1 MKTFILI
8 TILGFMAHTTKAQ
21 YNTPSIPPNYASS
34 QIYFNPNQ
42 NSNYWSTGTCRQ
54 TYQNQ
59 NSNQG
64 DNYNRGY
71 MPASGS
77 FYSSTGHGVR
87 IVRTIND
94 VLQTAGIAY
103 IVIADINDRSAKSEN
118 AIETTPISRSVT
130 LNTGQVVTQHGYRI
144 NGQDYYQ

>member
-1 MKTFILI
+1 MKKLI
-8 TILGFMAHTTKAQ
+8 VIALLIATAHAANAQ
-21 YNTPSIPPNYASS
+21 YNTPPIPPNYASS
-34 QIYFNPNQ
+34 QIYYHQ
-42 NSNYWSTGTCRQ
+42 NSNYWSRTTCRQ
-54 TYQNQ
+54 TYPQY
-59 NSNQG
+59 SNQG
-64 DNYNRGY
+64 YNYNRGY

-103 IVIADINDRSAKSEN
+103 IVIADINDRSTKSEN
-118 AIETTPISRSVT
+118 TVQAIPISRSVT

>member
-1 MKTFILI
+1 MKKLI
-8 TILGFMAHTTKAQ
+8 VIALLIAIAHAANAQ
-21 YNTPSIPPNYASS
+21 YNTPPIPPNYASS
-34 QIYFNPNQ
+34 QIYYPNQ

-59 NSNQG
+59 NPYQG
-64 DNYNRGY
+64 YNYNRGY
-71 MPASGS
+71 IPASGS

-94 VLQTAGIAY
+94 VLQTVGIAY
-103 IVIADINDRSAKSEN
+103 IVIADINDRSTKSEN
-118 AIETTPISRSVT
+118 TVQAIPISRSVT